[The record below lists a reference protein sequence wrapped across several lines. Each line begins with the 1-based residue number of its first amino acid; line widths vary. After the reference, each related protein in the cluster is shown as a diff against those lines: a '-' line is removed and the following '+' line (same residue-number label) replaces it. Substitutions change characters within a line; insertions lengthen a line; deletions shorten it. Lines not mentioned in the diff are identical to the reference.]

1 MARTGGNIIDRFFV
15 GSITYPLFLCRQR
28 GLAVKQKGDSTSRHD
43 VTFRNCECPVIVCY
57 GIFLAEDTGLEPVS
71 GFPRLFS
78 KEIPYQ
84 LG

>member
-1 MARTGGNIIDRFFV
+1 MMLL
-15 GSITYPLFLCRQR
+15 S
-28 GLAVKQKGDSTSRHD
+28 
-43 VTFRNCECPVIVCY
+43 VTANVLLSSVTEF
-57 GIFLAEDTGLEPVS
+57 FLAEDTGLEPVS